1 MEHQELKNAVD
12 ITQRAQRNYDL
23 SKSIPQADLDT
34 LIYTALNSPSKQNET
49 HFKLKVYTDP
59 NLIHNIY
66 DCTKRFGLIGDNFD
80 KMYKDTDKG
89 VIGNNKYEVKNS
101 QVLANVVFVYCDED
115 QQDEDNLRGSEQIIA
130 NRGNASEETTNF
142 FTRLK
147 NFSIGI
153 SSGQLSLVAAL
164 LGYKTGFCSGYSTSQ
179 LKAVIKDE
187 PRLLVGI
194 GYENSNMDRRLHG
207 TLFNKDIPKQ
217 YRTGEDN
224 ERWKFPSF
232 DKTIKVMINN
242 NEKNNTTTK

>member
-1 MEHQELKNAVD
+1 MEHQTIKDAVD

-66 DCTKRFGLIGDNFD
+66 DCTKRFALF
-80 KMYKDTDKG
+80 YKDTFYKMFKDTDEG
-89 VIGNNKYEVKNS
+89 VKANNKYEVKNS

-130 NRGNASEETTNF
+130 NRGNASEETRNF
-142 FTRLK
+142 FNRLK

-164 LGYKTGFCSGYSTSQ
+164 LGYKTGFCSAYDLSQ
-179 LKAVIKDE
+179 LQAITKDE
-187 PRLLVGI
+187 PKLMVGI
-194 GYENSNMDRRLHG
+194 GYENIDKDRRLHG
-207 TLFNKDIPKQ
+207 ILFNKDIPKQ

-224 ERWKFPSF
+224 EHWRFPSF
-232 DKTIKVMINN
+232 DKKIKVEIN
-242 NEKNNTTTK
+242 KSWL

>member
-115 QQDEDNLRGSEQIIA
+115 QQDEDNLRGGEQIIA
-130 NRGNASEETTNF
+130 NKGNASEYTKMKYN
-142 FTRLK
+142 RVK
-147 NFSIGI
+147 DFSIGI
-153 SSGQLSLVAAL
+153 SAGQLSLVAAM
-164 LGYKTGFCSGYSTSQ
+164 LGYKTGFCSAFSVPE
-179 LKAVIKDE
+179 LKAITKDE
-187 PRLLVGI
+187 PKLKVGI
-194 GYENSNMDRRLHG
+194 GYENSNVNR
-207 TLFNKDIPKQ
+207 
-217 YRTGEDN
+217 
-224 ERWKFPSF
+224 
-232 DKTIKVMINN
+232 
-242 NEKNNTTTK
+242 

>member
-101 QVLANVVFVYCDED
+101 QVLANVVFVYCD
-115 QQDEDNLRGSEQIIA
+115 DEDNLVGGEHVLAQKE
-130 NRGNASEETTNF
+130 NASEIVKMQF
-142 FTRLK
+142 ARIK

-153 SSGQLSLVAAL
+153 SAGQLSLVAAL

-232 DKTIKVMINN
+232 DKKIKIAINN
-242 NEKNNTTTK
+242 ERRN

>member
-1 MEHQELKNAVD
+1 MEHQTLKNAVD
-12 ITQRAQRNYDL
+12 TTQRAQRNYDL

-34 LIYTALNSPSKQNET
+34 LIYTAINSPSKQNET

-66 DCTKRFGLIGDNFD
+66 DCTKRFALFYKDTFD
-80 KMYKDTDKG
+80 KMFKDTDEG
-89 VIGNNKYEVKNS
+89 VIANNEYEVKNS

-194 GYENSNMDRRLHG
+194 GYENSNVNRRLHG

-232 DKTIKVMINN
+232 DKKIKIDINN
-242 NEKNNTTTK
+242 ERRN

>member
-1 MEHQELKNAVD
+1 MEHQTLKNAVD

-34 LIYTALNSPSKQNET
+34 LIYTAINSPSKQNET

-66 DCTKRFGLIGDNFD
+66 DCTKRFGLYTRETFD
-80 KMYKDTDKG
+80 KMYKDNGTE
-89 VIGNNKYEVKNS
+89 VIGNNKYEIKNS
-101 QVLANVVFVYCDED
+101 QILSNVVFVYCD
-115 QQDEDNLRGSEQIIA
+115 DEDNLRGGDQVIA
-130 NRGNASEETTNF
+130 GRGKASENTRNL

-164 LGYKTGFCSGYSTSQ
+164 LGYKTGFCSAFVIPE
-179 LKAVIKDE
+179 LKAITKDDPRVI
-187 PRLLVGI
+187 VGI

-207 TLFNKDIPKQ
+207 TLFNRDIPKQ
-217 YRTGEDN
+217 YRTGEDD
-224 ERWKFPSF
+224 ERWRFPSL
-232 DKTIKVMINN
+232 DKKIKVEINN
-242 NEKNNTTTK
+242 GL

>member
-1 MEHQELKNAVD
+1 MKHQDLKNAVD

-101 QVLANVVFVYCDED
+101 QVLANVVFVYCD
-115 QQDEDNLRGSEQIIA
+115 DEDNLVGGEHVLAQKE
-130 NRGNASEETTNF
+130 NASEYVKMKFARN
-142 FTRLK
+142 K
-147 NFSIGI
+147 NFSIGV
-153 SSGQLSLVAAL
+153 SAGQLSLVAAL

-232 DKTIKVMINN
+232 DKKIKIDINN
-242 NEKNNTTTK
+242 ERRN

>member
-1 MEHQELKNAVD
+1 MEHQTLKNAVY

-34 LIYTALNSPSKQNET
+34 LIYTAINSPSKQNET

-66 DCTKRFGLIGDNFD
+66 DCTKRFGLFNNAVFD
-80 KMYKDTDKG
+80 KMYKDTDEG
-89 VIGNNKYEVKNS
+89 VVGNNKYEVKNS
-101 QVLANVVFVYCDED
+101 QVLANVVFVYCD
-115 QQDEDNLRGSEQIIA
+115 DEDDLRGGDQVIA
-130 NRGNASEETTNF
+130 NRGNASEETRNF

-147 NFSIGI
+147 NFSIGV

-164 LGYKTGFCSGYSTSQ
+164 LGYKTGFCSAYYLSQ
-179 LKAVIKDE
+179 LRAIVKDE
-187 PRLLVGI
+187 PKLIVGI

-207 TLFNKDIPKQ
+207 TLFNRDIPKQ

-224 ERWKFPSF
+224 ERWRFPSF
-232 DKTIKVMINN
+232 DKKIKVEINN
-242 NEKNNTTTK
+242 GL

>member
-1 MEHQELKNAVD
+1 M
-12 ITQRAQRNYDL
+12 
-23 SKSIPQADLDT
+23 
-34 LIYTALNSPSKQNET
+34 
-49 HFKLKVYTDP
+49 F
-59 NLIHNIY
+59 
-66 DCTKRFGLIGDNFD
+66 
-80 KMYKDTDKG
+80 KDTDEG
-89 VIGNNKYEVKNS
+89 VKANNKYEVKNS
-101 QVLANVVFVYCDED
+101 QVLANVVFVYCD
-115 QQDEDNLRGSEQIIA
+115 DEDNLVGGEHVLAQKE
-130 NRGNASEETTNF
+130 NASEIVKMQF
-142 FTRLK
+142 ARIK

-153 SSGQLSLVAAL
+153 SAGQLSLVAAL

-232 DKTIKVMINN
+232 DKKIKIDINN
-242 NEKNNTTTK
+242 ERRN

>member
-101 QVLANVVFVYCDED
+101 QVLANVVFVY
-115 QQDEDNLRGSEQIIA
+115 
-130 NRGNASEETTNF
+130 
-142 FTRLK
+142 
-147 NFSIGI
+147 
-153 SSGQLSLVAAL
+153 
-164 LGYKTGFCSGYSTSQ
+164 
-179 LKAVIKDE
+179 
-187 PRLLVGI
+187 
-194 GYENSNMDRRLHG
+194 
-207 TLFNKDIPKQ
+207 
-217 YRTGEDN
+217 
-224 ERWKFPSF
+224 
-232 DKTIKVMINN
+232 
-242 NEKNNTTTK
+242 

>member
-1 MEHQELKNAVD
+1 MEHQTIKDAVD

-101 QVLANVVFVYCDED
+101 QVLANVVFVYCD
-115 QQDEDNLRGSEQIIA
+115 DEDNLVGGEHVLAQKE
-130 NRGNASEETTNF
+130 NASEIVKMQF
-142 FTRLK
+142 ARIK

-153 SSGQLSLVAAL
+153 SAGQLSLVAAL
-164 LGYKTGFCSGYSTSQ
+164 LGYKTGFCSAYDLSQ
-179 LKAVIKDE
+179 LQAITKDE
-187 PRLLVGI
+187 PKLMVGI
-194 GYENSNMDRRLHG
+194 GYENIDKDRRLHG
-207 TLFNKDIPKQ
+207 ILFNKDIPKQ

-224 ERWKFPSF
+224 EHWRFPSF
-232 DKTIKVMINN
+232 DKKIKVEIN
-242 NEKNNTTTK
+242 KSWL

>member
-1 MEHQELKNAVD
+1 MEHQTLKNAVY

-34 LIYTALNSPSKQNET
+34 LIYTAINSPSKQNET

-66 DCTKRFGLIGDNFD
+66 DCTKRFGLYTRETFD
-80 KMYKDTDKG
+80 KMYKDNGTE
-89 VIGNNKYEVKNS
+89 VIGNNKYEIKNS
-101 QVLANVVFVYCDED
+101 QILSNVVFVYCD
-115 QQDEDNLRGSEQIIA
+115 DEDNLRGGDQVIA
-130 NRGNASEETTNF
+130 SRGKASENTRNL

-164 LGYKTGFCSGYSTSQ
+164 LGYKTGFCSAFVIPE
-179 LKAVIKDE
+179 LKAITKDDPRVI
-187 PRLLVGI
+187 VGI

-207 TLFNKDIPKQ
+207 TLFNRDIPKQ
-217 YRTGEDN
+217 YRTGEDD
-224 ERWKFPSF
+224 ERWRFPSL
-232 DKTIKVMINN
+232 DKKIKVEINN
-242 NEKNNTTTK
+242 GL

>member
-1 MEHQELKNAVD
+1 MEHQTLKNAVY

-34 LIYTALNSPSKQNET
+34 LIYTAINSPSKQNET

-66 DCTKRFGLIGDNFD
+66 DCTKKFGLYTKEVFD
-80 KMYKDTDKG
+80 KMYKDTDEG
-89 VIGNNKYEVKNS
+89 VVSNTTYEVKNS
-101 QVLANVVFVYCDED
+101 QILSNVVFVYCDD
-115 QQDEDNLRGSEQIIA
+115 QDNIRRGDQVIA
-130 NRGNASEETTNF
+130 SRGNASEETRNF

-147 NFSIGI
+147 NFSIGV

-164 LGYKTGFCSGYSTSQ
+164 LGYKTGFCSAYYLSQ
-179 LKAVIKDE
+179 LRAIVKDE
-187 PRLLVGI
+187 PKLIVGI

-207 TLFNKDIPKQ
+207 TLFNRDIPKQ

-224 ERWKFPSF
+224 ERWRFPSL
-232 DKTIKVMINN
+232 DKKIKVEINN
-242 NEKNNTTTK
+242 GL

>member
-1 MEHQELKNAVD
+1 MEHQTLKNAVD
-12 ITQRAQRNYDL
+12 TTQRAQRNYDL

-34 LIYTALNSPSKQNET
+34 LIYTAINSPSKQNET

-101 QVLANVVFVYCDED
+101 QVLANVVFVYCD
-115 QQDEDNLRGSEQIIA
+115 DEDNLVGGEHVLAQKE
-130 NRGNASEETTNF
+130 NASEIVKMQF
-142 FTRLK
+142 ARIK

-153 SSGQLSLVAAL
+153 SAGQLSLVAAL

-207 TLFNKDIPKQ
+207 KLFNKDIPKQ

-224 ERWKFPSF
+224 EHWRFPSF
-232 DKTIKVMINN
+232 DKKIKVEIN
-242 NEKNNTTTK
+242 KSWL